1 MAESAPFESRR
12 LVLEQSPPVR
22 ARIEDVASAAGV
34 SIKTVSRVINGE
46 AGVREG
52 TRARVMAAMEQL
64 NYRPDPS
71 ARRLA
76 GQRSYEI
83 VLAYNNPSRNYLMD
97 VVTGVLAASRS
108 RHYNLVLS
116 PISSPRDIDE
126 IFVHAHPDGAVLT
139 PPLTDD
145 PVVIAALERHRLPY
159 ACLSPHDRDARIG
172 AYIDDVAA
180 ARDLVMTLANL
191 GHRRIGHVRG
201 AKGHGAREWRFSG
214 YRQGLKDA
222 GLPYDPSL
230 VVDGEFLFESGV
242 KGARKLL
249 ALEQPPTAI
258 FAAND
263 DTAAGVLRAAA
274 ELGLRVPQDLSVCGF
289 DDTPVASQILPA
301 LTTVQ
306 QPITDMARM
315 ATLQLIDRI
324 RDPNAGAMEQ
334 IDYRLIQRES
344 VGPAPA
350 DSRRR

>member
-1 MAESAPFESRR
+1 M
-12 LVLEQSPPVR
+12 
-22 ARIEDVASAAGV
+22 
-34 SIKTVSRVINGE
+34 KTVSRVINGE
-46 AGVREG
+46 PSVREG
-52 TRARVMAAMEQL
+52 TRTRVVTAMEKL

-97 VVTGVLAASRS
+97 VVSGVLAASRS
-108 RHYNLVLS
+108 HHYNLVLS
-116 PISSPRDIDE
+116 PITSPRDIDE
-126 IFVHAHPDGAVLT
+126 IFVHAHPDGVVLT

-145 PVVIAALERHRLPY
+145 PVVVAALNRRRLPY
-159 ACLSPHDRDARIG
+159 ACLSPHDRKARIG
-172 AYIDDVAA
+172 AYIDDAAA
-180 ARDLVMTLANL
+180 ARDLVLALARL
-191 GHRRIGHVRG
+191 GHRRIGHIRG
-201 AKGHGAREWRFSG
+201 ARGHGAREWRLVG
-214 YRQGLKDA
+214 YKQALRDA

-242 KGARKLL
+242 QGARKLL
-249 ALEQPPTAI
+249 ALKQPPTAI

-274 ELGLRVPQDLSVCGF
+274 ELGLCVPRDLSVCGF
-289 DDTPVASQILPA
+289 DDTPVAGQILPA

-306 QPITDMARM
+306 QPITEMARIT
-315 ATLQLIDRI
+315 TLQLIERI
-324 RDPNAGAMEQ
+324 RDPKAGAMER

-350 DSRRR
+350 NSRRR